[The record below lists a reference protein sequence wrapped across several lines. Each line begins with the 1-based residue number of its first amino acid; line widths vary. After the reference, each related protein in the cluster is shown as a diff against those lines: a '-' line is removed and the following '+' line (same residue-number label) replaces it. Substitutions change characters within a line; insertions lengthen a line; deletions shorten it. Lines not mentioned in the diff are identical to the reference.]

1 MLQTHRRDWL
11 IDLFFLILLLAI
23 FYRAGLGSYA
33 LFTPDEGRY
42 SEVAREMIATGD
54 YITPRVNGV
63 AFLDKP
69 ILHYWLQTIA
79 IHLFGLKEWALRF
92 FPMML
97 GLLNCVMLY
106 ICGRLLFNRRTA
118 VLSTLVLAT
127 TPLFF
132 VHTHYANLD
141 LEVASLISCALL
153 SFVTAVRHPTQPNII
168 FLIAAYLFASL
179 AFLTKGLIGIVFP
192 ILIIGSW
199 ILCLSKWSLLKRM
212 RLISGLIIFLL
223 IVTPW
228 YLLAEHANPAFLHY
242 FFVTQQVTRFLSGAV
257 FNNST
262 PFWFYVPIILIGFF
276 PWTLFL
282 TQAINKTTR
291 QIWQQ
296 PTKHATELFLLLWFI
311 IVLVFFSIPSSKTIG
326 YILPVFT
333 PIALLVGHY
342 IASVWR
348 EAQTKGVYWANGLL
362 IIFNILISGFLFVLP
377 YAGWFNLPIGLT
389 PMCMVMGFIFL
400 ISAMLATCCLNQK
413 RLRALFLTCLITNVV
428 FLLTLTLNASHL
440 NQNSAKTLTKQLHSL
455 LNPNDLVVSYF
466 KYYQDVPLYLQKRIT
481 IVANWQ
487 DPQIPYRD
495 NWLREMWYGMPFQHT
510 QSWLWDEKTFWQ
522 HWNSSQRLFVFV
534 NRNYLMQFK
543 VNASADYYQ
552 LGKANDIILL
562 SNQP

>member
-11 IDLFFLILLLAI
+11 LDLFFLIILIAI
-23 FYRAGLGSYA
+23 FYRVGLGSYA

-69 ILHYWLQTIA
+69 ILYYWLQTIA

-92 FPMML
+92 FPMVL
-97 GLLNCVMLY
+97 GLLNCIMLY

-118 VLSTLVLAT
+118 ILSTLVLAT

-132 VHTHYANLD
+132 VHAHYANLD

-153 SFVTAVRHPTQPNII
+153 SFITAVRHRTPSIG
-168 FLIAAYLFASL
+168 FLIAAYVFASF

-199 ILCLSKWSLLKRM
+199 ILCLSSWSLLKRM
-212 RLISGLIIFLL
+212 RLVSGLLIFLV

-262 PFWFYVPIILIGFF
+262 PFWFYLPIILIGFF

-282 TQAINKTTR
+282 VQAVNKAIQ

-296 PTKHATELFLLLWFI
+296 PKNHATELFLVLWFS
-311 IVLVFFSIPSSKTIG
+311 IVLVFFSIPSAKTIG
-326 YILPVFT
+326 YILPVFS

-342 IASVWR
+342 MAGVWR
-348 EAQTKGVYWANGLL
+348 QAQTKGVYWANALMV
-362 IIFNILISGFLFVLP
+362 ICNILFAGFLFVLP
-377 YAGWFNLPIGLT
+377 YAGWFGLPPGLT

-400 ISAMLATCCLNQK
+400 ISAMLATYCLNQK
-413 RLRALFLTCLITNVV
+413 RLRGLFITCLITSMV
-428 FLLTLTLNASHL
+428 FLLTLTVNASHL
-440 NQNSAKTLTKQLHSL
+440 NQNSAKTLTKQLKTRL
-455 LNPNDLVVSYF
+455 KPNDLVVSYF
-466 KYYQDVPLYLQKRIT
+466 KYYQDVPLYLQQRIN

-495 NWLREMWYGMPFQHT
+495 NWLRELWYGLPFQNT

-534 NRNYLMQFK
+534 NQNYLMQFK

-552 LGKANDIILL
+552 LGRAHDIILL